1 MQTASSTSLTL
12 HRLSVLKTI
21 SRFIAL
27 SREQIWAVHQFGGDV
42 RVHFHSVLMRV
53 RVCVDMDLHT
63 CVYAGECLRLPQPK
77 CVSW

>member
-1 MQTASSTSLTL
+1 M
-12 HRLSVLKTI
+12 
-21 SRFIAL
+21 
-27 SREQIWAVHQFGGDV
+27 HQFGGDV